1 MYAAINE
8 LVTVVPNL
16 RQNVFACMTT
26 FVSESRIIFVKH
38 GTCVIYLYF
47 KDQLVIQCWSY
58 AVENKIYGNE
68 RKGGN

>member
-26 FVSESRIIFVKH
+26 FVLESRIIFVK
-38 GTCVIYLYF
+38 T
-47 KDQLVIQCWSY
+47 
-58 AVENKIYGNE
+58 NKG
-68 RKGGN
+68 R